1 MLSNVGKRYLRGLGH
16 HLDAVVQI
24 GKDGA
29 DAGVVKATAEALLR
43 HELIKVKINQNAGDE
58 RSGDIDRH
66 ARQPDRA
73 AEIVQSIGRVALL
86 YREHPEEPQ
95 IEIPDSPQKLRRL
108 QRKPRRG
115 PNV

>member
-16 HLDAVVQI
+16 HLDAIVQI

-43 HELIKVKINQNAGDE
+43 HELIKVKINQNAGEE
-58 RSGDIDRH
+58 REELIDTLASRTGS
-66 ARQPDRA
+66 
-73 AEIVQSIGRVALL
+73 EIVQTIGRVALL